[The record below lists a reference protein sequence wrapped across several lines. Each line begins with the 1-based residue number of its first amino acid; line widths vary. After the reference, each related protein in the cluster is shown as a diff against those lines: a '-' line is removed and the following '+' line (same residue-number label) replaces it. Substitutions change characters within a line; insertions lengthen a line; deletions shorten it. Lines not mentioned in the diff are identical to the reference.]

1 MFLRSVKFRAALAA
15 MLVVFLGAGAS
26 AQNSGKPGLH
36 TVVIDPGHGGKDPG
50 AVSKDRKSQEKA
62 FVLDISKRLKE
73 KIEASC
79 PDVKVLLTRSDDRY
93 IPLID
98 RAKYATKN
106 NADVFI
112 SVHINASDRSTS
124 VNGYSVHLLGPSDKS
139 KNTYAY
145 NMEVCK
151 RENEVIL
158 LEDDY
163 TTTYQGFDPNDP
175 ESDILLHL
183 MHNSYR
189 EQSLLF
195 AQIVDE
201 HLKSGPFK
209 KSNGIY
215 QNNFAVLRLATMPAM
230 LLELGFISSNN
241 DLTTLRSKDAREKL
255 ATRLCDAFCEYKTL
269 YDESVGEGKSADSKP
284 VGKIS
289 DKNSQAAAASN
300 PAVTEPV
307 EVSMLTTSA
316 SSGATKSSATADA
329 SNAKAVSG
337 ASAAGKDSSSASKSA
352 VAEPVSSAG
361 PVYATQ
367 ILATTVRKDDAD
379 PIFLGY
385 TPLELKVGKLYKYY
399 IGVSSDVSKAKEYF
413 QTISKTYTDAFVV
426 KVENGTASRVK

>member
-1 MFLRSVKFRAALAA
+1 MILNPVKFRAAFAA
-15 MLVVFLGAGAS
+15 LLFCVCGAAVC
-26 AQNSGKPGLH
+26 AQNSGAPGLH

-50 AVSKDRKSQEKA
+50 AVSKDGKSQEKA

-73 KIEASC
+73 NIEKAC

-98 RAKYATKN
+98 RAKFATRK

-112 SVHINASDRSTS
+112 SVHINASDRSS
-124 VNGYSVHLLGPSDKS
+124 SINGYSVHLLGPSDKS

-175 ESDILLHL
+175 ESDIFLHL
-183 MHNSYR
+183 MHNAYR

-201 HLKSGPFK
+201 KLKGGPFG

-230 LLELGFISSNN
+230 LLELGFISSQK
-241 DLTTLRSKDAREKL
+241 DLTTLRSREARERL
-255 ATRLCDAFCEYKTL
+255 ATRLCQAFCEYKTL
-269 YDESVGEGKSADSKP
+269 YDESVGVGGGPDKSGQSGTSGASGTSANSGKS
-284 VGKIS
+284 
-289 DKNSQAAAASN
+289 SN
-300 PAVTEPV
+300 TG
-307 EVSMLTTSA
+307 TF
-316 SSGATKSSATADA
+316 GSSATSAASSDKEVPPASVSGSPDSAAADA
-329 SNAKAVSG
+329 
-337 ASAAGKDSSSASKSA
+337 
-352 VAEPVSSAG
+352 

-367 ILATTVRKDDAD
+367 ILVTSVKKNLSDA
-379 PIFLGY
+379 IFLGY
-385 TPLELKVGKLYKYY
+385 TPVELKVGKMYKYC
-399 IGVSSDVSKAKEYF
+399 IGVTPDVSQAKEYF
-413 QTISKTYTDAFVV
+413 QIISETYSDAFIV
-426 KVENGTASRVK
+426 KVENGTATRVK

>member
-1 MFLRSVKFRAALAA
+1 MILKSVKFRAVLAA
-15 MLVVFLGAGAS
+15 LLVISCGATAF
-26 AQNSGKPGLH
+26 AQDSGKPGLH

-50 AVSKDRKSQEKA
+50 AISKDKKSQEKA
-62 FVLDISKRLKE
+62 FVLDISKRMKE
-73 KIEASC
+73 KIEAAC
-79 PDVKVLLTRSDDRY
+79 PDVKVLLTRSDDKY

-112 SVHINASDRSTS
+112 SVHINASDHSTS

-163 TTTYQGFDPNDP
+163 STTYQGFDPNDP
-175 ESDILLHL
+175 ESDIFLHL
-183 MHNSYR
+183 MHNAYR

-195 AQIVDE
+195 AQIVDN

-241 DLTTLRSKDAREKL
+241 DLTTLRNKDSRDNL
-255 ATRLCDAFCEYKTL
+255 AARLCDAFCEYKKL
-269 YDESVGEGKSADSKP
+269 YDESVGAGKAADSKP
-284 VGKIS
+284 VDKTAS
-289 DKNSQAAAASN
+289 KNSQAADASNSNTSTDTSAASN
-300 PAVTEPV
+300 SAVKESS
-307 EVSMLTTSA
+307 EASKA
-316 SSGATKSSATADA
+316 SSA
-329 SNAKAVSG
+329 SG
-337 ASAAGKDSSSASKSA
+337 ASDSA
-352 VAEPVSSAG
+352 VSSVDSV
-361 PVYATQ
+361 VYATQ
-367 ILATTVRKDDAD
+367 ILATTVKKKSDD
-379 PIFLGY
+379 PIFLGF
-385 TPLELKVGKLYKYY
+385 TPVEIKSGKLYRYY
-399 IGVSSDVSKAKEYF
+399 IGASSDVSKAKEYF
-413 QTISKTYTDAFVV
+413 QTIRKTYSDAFVV
-426 KVENGTASRVK
+426 KLVDGTATRLK